1 MEEKKGKRGGEVLS
15 EFAGSAME
23 LKDAVLANPFSR
35 DSMDEGIDKA
45 IDMPEEERRARM
57 QRLLAHVKKY
67 DIAYW
72 TQHVMGK
79 FAKLTAAGK

>member
-1 MEEKKGKRGGEVLS
+1 VAAKNGEPGVLVLS

-35 DSMDEGIDKA
+35 DSMDEAIDKA
-45 IDMPEEERRARM
+45 IDMPQEERRARM
-57 QRLLAHVKKY
+57 QNLLAHVKQY

-72 TQHVMGK
+72 TQHVMAK
-79 FAKLTAAGK
+79 FAKLTASGQ